1 MAVGARQVW
10 LNVSENAHLLQS
22 QVCGSSLG
30 ENTVFMLEVA
40 GEWPDTWHTLGTL
53 VQPVHGLN
61 ATAEP
66 EHCC

>member
-1 MAVGARQVW
+1 MAVGARQVC
-10 LNVSENAHLLQS
+10 SSPEIPLQS

-40 GEWPDTWHTLGTL
+40 GEWPDTCHTLGTL

-66 EHCC
+66 EYCC